1 MNATVT
7 LSPTKVSVGDPIQ
20 VRVAFDC
27 APSSSVHVTN
37 PASSRSLERLA
48 VSPWK
53 FRRSGGRWIVERTER
68 WVSFA
73 PGTSAKLHY
82 VIRSEPEETAELA
95 SPSIETVS
103 VLPPGGG
110 APAVSPLAGPLGKP
124 YVPWEW
130 AAAFA
135 LGLLVVLLF
144 IRFLRRKRETRYSP
158 KSPDEL
164 FEQELALLE
173 EKLSRGEPDGEFFD
187 WLAETTRWYLEQK
200 LKFPAPRETSFEI
213 ARELER
219 QPRPMPA
226 RDVAAVL
233 SACDGYRFARRET
246 RREQAAES
254 LAAARRAA
262 AEIRRST
269 EPSPQELTA

>member
-1 MNATVT
+1 MNGTVT
-7 LSPTKVSVGDPIQ
+7 LSPPKVSVGDPIE

-27 APSSSVHVTN
+27 PPSSSVVVTN
-37 PASSRSLERLA
+37 PASSGSLERLA

-53 FRRSGGRWIVERTER
+53 FRRTGAWWRVERTER
-68 WVSFA
+68 WASFA
-73 PGTSAKLHY
+73 PGTSAKLRY
-82 VIRSEPEETAELA
+82 GVRSAPEGSAELV
-95 SPSIETVS
+95 SPPIETVS
-103 VLPPGGG
+103 VLPPGSS
-110 APAVSPLAGPLGKP
+110 APPASPLAGPLEKT

-144 IRFLRRKRETRYSP
+144 ARFLRRKRGMRYSP

-173 EKLSRGEPDGEFFD
+173 EKLSRSEPDGEFFD

-200 LKFPAPRETSFEI
+200 LTFPAPRLTSFEI
-213 ARELER
+213 SRELDR
-219 QPRPMPA
+219 QPRAMPT
-226 RDVAAVL
+226 RDVAAVFA
-233 SACDGYRFARRET
+233 ACDGYRFARRET

-262 AEIRRST
+262 AGIRESS
-269 EPSPQELTA
+269 EPPPQELSA